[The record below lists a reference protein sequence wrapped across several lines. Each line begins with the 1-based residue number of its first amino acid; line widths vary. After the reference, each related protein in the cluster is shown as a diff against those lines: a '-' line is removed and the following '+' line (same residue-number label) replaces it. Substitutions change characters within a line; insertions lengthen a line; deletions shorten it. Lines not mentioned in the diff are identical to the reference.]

1 MKIIKKMSEM
11 IMEEVEGA
19 EHYAKKA
26 LMYKDEDPKLARM
39 FYQLATDELGHA
51 DTLHSAVVEIITAYR
66 AEHGEPPEA
75 MMAVYEYLHEKQIE
89 EVAEVKAMLSE
100 YRA

>member
-11 IMEEVEGA
+11 IMEEAEGA

-26 LMYKDEDPKLARM
+26 LMFKDENPKLGRM
-39 FYQLATDELGHA
+39 FYQLSNEELGHV
-51 DTLHSAVVEIITAYR
+51 DTLHSAVVELITEYR
-66 AEHGEPPEA
+66 AEHGEPPES

-89 EVAEVKAMLSE
+89 EVAEVKAMLAE
-100 YRA
+100 YRM